1 MRAALDR
8 FRVLAVLALLFVF
21 AMPSKGRADAPGPS
35 PAPTPALGLDVGGP
49 IEIALADGSRIRGI
63 VREIS
68 DTAAVVEYQSK
79 SGAFER
85 QTIALSAMQVALPP
99 HADRWLDK
107 FKWVL
112 IIGAAVV
119 VTVAL
124 LQAAGGR

>member
-21 AMPSKGRADAPGPS
+21 AMPSKGRADASGSS
-35 PAPTPALGLDVGGP
+35 PVPTPALGLDVGRP

-68 DTAAVVEYQSK
+68 DTAAVVEYQPKGS
-79 SGAFER
+79 FER

-124 LQAAGGR
+124 LQAAGSR